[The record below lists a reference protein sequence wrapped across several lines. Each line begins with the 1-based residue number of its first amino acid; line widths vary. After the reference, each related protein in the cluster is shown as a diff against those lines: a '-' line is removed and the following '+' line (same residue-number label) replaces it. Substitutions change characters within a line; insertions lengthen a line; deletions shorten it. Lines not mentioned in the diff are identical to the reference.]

1 MYLTLFLIGIIGVS
15 DASNI
20 KINAGGGYEDIL
32 IKIEDDVSEL
42 DCQNMLRGIEVR
54 EHILVHYLL

>member
-1 MYLTLFLIGIIGVS
+1 MYLSLFVTGIIGVTG
-15 DASNI
+15 ASNI

-54 EHILVHYLL
+54 EHILMHYLL